1 MANHYDIPTWAG
13 KPPTGLH
20 LDVMKDDK
28 LIQKLMIDTKK
39 CYLFGRNPQ
48 MNDFCIDHASCSR
61 VHAVLVYHK
70 HLDRAFLVDLGST
83 HGTYIGSIRL
93 EANKPTQLPI
103 DSTFHF
109 GASTRMYTIRERP
122 QAAPRPIIEELEQSA
137 EDAEGGLLGL
147 PETETELDNL
157 TEFNTAHN
165 RRISMLGIPD
175 EEIRSRKR
183 KKRGVT
189 FNEDEEVINPED
201 VDPSVGRFRNLVQS
215 TVVPTKRQRVEGG
228 LIGDVGSRLPG
239 HHPSHH
245 QILGGGMNASN
256 LYQDLPPETHSSGP
270 AAAGS
275 LLSSSLASK
284 LGIALPNPAP
294 DVEVAPPPPPE
305 APKRSAVGPARPP
318 GSEPAGPSLEP
329 KKKKYAK
336 EAWPGKMKPMAGLLI
351 SRRATKQN
359 LSSVQCQYQVARR
372 RFPRVSCRAAAAAA
386 AVCGSQ
392 PRSQRI
398 PSGRP
403 SRRAEGEEFLSEPP
417 PVAMSAAHETPN
429 CTSASIKDTE
439 TWEKN
444 KKFTVYKVAVSRG
457 NASWFIFR
465 RYNEFSKL
473 CEVAKKQAPH
483 LLLKMPGKKLFGSN
497 MEPKLVEARR
507 EALDDF
513 IQKVTSDE
521 RLMHTR
527 EVIEFFQLDQKHV
540 ENCVK
545 TEDTQSTD
553 DCDSGKG
560 SYKGSNS
567 SGASTELENKPP
579 SPVNL
584 GHTERRHV
592 KPSHF
597 EFLKVIGK
605 GSFGKVL
612 LARHKEEEKFYAIK
626 VLQKTLIVKR
636 NETKHIMSER
646 NVLLQNI
653 KHPFLVGLHYSF
665 QTTDKLYFVL
675 DYINGGELFFHLQ
688 KERSFSES
696 RARFYSAE
704 ISSALGY
711 LHSRQIIYRDLKP
724 ENLLLDQQG
733 HVILTD
739 FGLCK
744 EGLRDSDTTDTFC
757 GTPEYLAPEVI
768 RKQAY
773 DRSVD
778 WWCLGAVLYEMLY
791 GLPPFYNKNTSTMYQ
806 NILYKPL
813 KLRPTVSENA
823 RNILDKLLQKESQNR
838 LGSGK
843 NDVLDI
849 QKHPFYKNI
858 NWDDLINKK
867 IPPPFNPN
875 VNGSMD
881 LKNIDPEFTKE
892 PVPASVGRSQNG
904 TVLSASV
911 LEADAAFEGF
921 SYAPPLEDFF

>member
-1 MANHYDIPTWAG
+1 MMMQTDPIVQSITSVAILG
-13 KPPTGLH
+13 
-20 LDVMKDDK
+20 
-28 LIQKLMIDTKK
+28 
-39 CYLFGRNPQ
+39 
-48 MNDFCIDHASCSR
+48 
-61 VHAVLVYHK
+61 K
-70 HLDRAFLVDLGST
+70 HLLDLYMSP
-83 HGTYIGSIRL
+83 S
-93 EANKPTQLPI
+93 
-103 DSTFHF
+103 
-109 GASTRMYTIRERP
+109 
-122 QAAPRPIIEELEQSA
+122 
-137 EDAEGGLLGL
+137 
-147 PETETELDNL
+147 
-157 TEFNTAHN
+157 
-165 RRISMLGIPD
+165 
-175 EEIRSRKR
+175 
-183 KKRGVT
+183 KK
-189 FNEDEEVINPED
+189 
-201 VDPSVGRFRNLVQS
+201 
-215 TVVPTKRQRVEGG
+215 
-228 LIGDVGSRLPG
+228 
-239 HHPSHH
+239 
-245 QILGGGMNASN
+245 
-256 LYQDLPPETHSSGP
+256 
-270 AAAGS
+270 
-275 LLSSSLASK
+275 
-284 LGIALPNPAP
+284 
-294 DVEVAPPPPPE
+294 
-305 APKRSAVGPARPP
+305 
-318 GSEPAGPSLEP
+318 
-329 KKKKYAK
+329 
-336 EAWPGKMKPMAGLLI
+336 
-351 SRRATKQN
+351 
-359 LSSVQCQYQVARR
+359 
-372 RFPRVSCRAAAAAA
+372 
-386 AVCGSQ
+386 
-392 PRSQRI
+392 
-398 PSGRP
+398 
-403 SRRAEGEEFLSEPP
+403 GEEFLSEPP
-417 PVAMSAAHETPN
+417 PVAMSAAHESPN

-483 LLLKMPGKKLFGSN
+483 LQLKMPGKKLFGSN
-497 MEPKLVEARR
+497 MDPKLVEARR

-612 LARHKEEEKFYAIK
+612 LARHREEEKFYAIK

-823 RNILDKLLQKESQNR
+823 RNILEKLLQKESQNR